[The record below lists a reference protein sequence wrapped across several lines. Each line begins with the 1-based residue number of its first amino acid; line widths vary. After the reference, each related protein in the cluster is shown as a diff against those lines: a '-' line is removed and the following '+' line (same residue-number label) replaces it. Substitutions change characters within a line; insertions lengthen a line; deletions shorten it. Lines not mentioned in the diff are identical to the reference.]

1 MNVLVT
7 GCSKG
12 IGKNIVDEL
21 LKKDLINKIYIT
33 SRNINE
39 LNVNSPKVIKI
50 ELDYLKTDWEL
61 DLLRVVAENPINVL
75 INNAGYLFNGSLKDT
90 SYNEID
96 KMVSINYTGP
106 FKLVQLLLEN
116 LKKGKAHI
124 VNIGSMGGFQGSSK
138 FPGLSLYSSTKA
150 ALANLSE
157 CWAEELREFDIS
169 SNCLALGAVD
179 TEMLQCAFPGFKARV
194 SSSEISTM
202 IVDFSLNYNGLI
214 NGKIITLSE
223 GTP

>member
-21 LKKDLINKIYIT
+21 LKKELINKIYVT

-39 LNVNSPKVIKI
+39 LNLNSPKVIKV
-50 ELDYLKTDWEL
+50 ELDYLKADWEL
-61 DLLRVVAENPINVL
+61 DLLKVVAENPINVL
-75 INNAGYLFNGSLKDT
+75 INNAGYLYNGSLKDT

-116 LKKGKAHI
+116 LKRGKAHI

-157 CWAEELREFDIS
+157 CWAEELREFEIS

-194 SSSEISTM
+194 SSSEISTI
-202 IVDFSLNYNGLI
+202 IVDFSLNYNGFV
-214 NGKIITLSE
+214 NGKIIPLSE
-223 GTP
+223 STP

>member
-21 LKKDLINKIYIT
+21 LKKELINKIYVT

-39 LNVNSPKVIKI
+39 LNLNSPKVIKV
-50 ELDYLKTDWEL
+50 ELDYLKADWEL
-61 DLLRVVAENPINVL
+61 DLLKVVAENPINVL
-75 INNAGYLFNGSLKDT
+75 INNAGYLYNGSLKDT

-106 FKLVQLLLEN
+106 FKLVQLLLDN

-169 SNCLALGAVD
+169 SNCLALGAID

-194 SSSEISTM
+194 SSSEISSI
-202 IVDFSLNYNGLI
+202 IVDFSLNYNGFV
-214 NGKIITLSE
+214 NGKIIPLSE

>member
-21 LKKDLINKIYIT
+21 LKKELINKIYVT

-39 LNVNSPKVIKI
+39 LNLNSPKVIKV
-50 ELDYLKTDWEL
+50 ELDYLKADWEL
-61 DLLRVVAENPINVL
+61 DLLKVVAENPINVL
-75 INNAGYLFNGSLKDT
+75 INNAGYLYNGSLKDT

-116 LKKGKAHI
+116 LKRGKAHI

-169 SNCLALGAVD
+169 SNCLALGAID

-194 SSSEISTM
+194 SSSEISSI
-202 IVDFSLNYNGLI
+202 IVDFSLNYNGFV
-214 NGKIITLSE
+214 NGKIIPLSE

>member
-21 LKKDLINKIYIT
+21 LKKNIINKIYIT

-50 ELDYLKTDWEL
+50 KLDYLKADWEL
-61 DLLRVVAENPINVL
+61 DLLKVVAENPINVL
-75 INNAGYLFNGSLKDT
+75 INNAGYLYNGSLKDT

-214 NGKIITLSE
+214 NGKIIPLSE

>member
-21 LKKDLINKIYIT
+21 LKKEIVNKIYVT
-33 SRNINE
+33 SRNTNE
-39 LNVNSPKVIKI
+39 LTVNSPKVIKV
-50 ELDYLKTDWEL
+50 ELDYLKTDWEYA
-61 DLLRVVAENPINVL
+61 LLNVVSKNPINVL
-75 INNAGYLFNGSLKDT
+75 INNAGYLYNGSLKDT
-90 SYNEID
+90 YYSEID
-96 KMVSINYTGP
+96 KMVTINYTGP

-157 CWAEELREFDIS
+157 CWAEELSEFDIS

-179 TEMLQCAFPGFKARV
+179 TEMLQCAFPGFKANV
-194 SSSEISTM
+194 SSSEISTV
-202 IVDFSLNYNGLI
+202 IVDFSLNYNRLV
-214 NGKIITLSE
+214 NGKIIPLSE

>member
-12 IGKNIVDEL
+12 IGENIVDEL
-21 LKKDLINKIYIT
+21 LKKDVINKIYVT

-39 LNVNSPKVIKI
+39 LNVNSPKVIKV
-50 ELDYLKTDWEL
+50 ELDYLKTDWEYA
-61 DLLRVVAENPINVL
+61 LLKVVSENPINVL
-75 INNAGYLFNGSLKDT
+75 INNAGYLYNGSLKDT
-90 SYNEID
+90 SYSEID
-96 KMVSINYTGP
+96 KMVTINYTGP

-179 TEMLQCAFPGFKARV
+179 TEMLQCAFPGFKANV
-194 SSSEISTM
+194 SSSEISTI
-202 IVDFSLNYNGLI
+202 IVDFSLNYNRLV
-214 NGKIITLSE
+214 NGKIFPLSE

>member
-21 LKKDLINKIYIT
+21 LKKELINKIYVT

-39 LNVNSPKVIKI
+39 LNLNSPKVIKV
-50 ELDYLKTDWEL
+50 ELDYLKADWEL
-61 DLLRVVAENPINVL
+61 DLLKVVAENPINVL
-75 INNAGYLFNGSLKDT
+75 INNAGYLYNGSLKDT

-116 LKKGKAHI
+116 LKRGKAHI

-157 CWAEELREFDIS
+157 CWAEELREFEIS

-194 SSSEISTM
+194 SSSEISTI
-202 IVDFSLNYNGLI
+202 IVDFSLNYNRFV
-214 NGKIITLSE
+214 NGKIIPLSE

>member
-12 IGKNIVDEL
+12 IGENIVDEL
-21 LKKDLINKIYIT
+21 LKKDVINKIYVT

-39 LNVNSPKVIKI
+39 LNVNSPKVIKV
-50 ELDYLKTDWEL
+50 ELDYLKTDWEYA
-61 DLLRVVAENPINVL
+61 LLKVVSENPINVL
-75 INNAGYLFNGSLKDT
+75 INNAGYLYNGSLKDT
-90 SYNEID
+90 SYSEID
-96 KMVSINYTGP
+96 KMVTINYTGP

-179 TEMLQCAFPGFKARV
+179 TEMLQCAFPGFKANV
-194 SSSEISTM
+194 SSSEISTI
-202 IVDFSLNYNGLI
+202 IVDFSLNYNRLV
-214 NGKIITLSE
+214 NGKIIPLSE

>member
-21 LKKDLINKIYIT
+21 LKKDLINKIFLT

-39 LNVNSPKVIKI
+39 VNVKSPKVIKI

-61 DLLRVVAENPINVL
+61 DLLRVVAENTINVL
-75 INNAGYLFNGSLKDT
+75 INNAGYLYNGSLKDT

-106 FKLVQLLLEN
+106 FKLVQLLLDN

-194 SSSEISTM
+194 SSSEISSI
-202 IVDFSLNYNGLI
+202 IVDFSLNYNGFV
-214 NGKIITLSE
+214 NGKIIPLSE

>member
-21 LKKDLINKIYIT
+21 LKKNLIKKIYIT

-50 ELDYLKTDWEL
+50 KLDYLKADWEL
-61 DLLRVVAENPINVL
+61 DLLKVVAENPINVL
-75 INNAGYLFNGSLKDT
+75 INNAGYLYNGSLKDT

-194 SSSEISTM
+194 SSSEISSI
-202 IVDFSLNYNGLI
+202 IVDFSLNYNGFV
-214 NGKIITLSE
+214 NGKIIPLSE